1 MEIKPG
7 MYVRT
12 RYGIRQIYDINPNAT
27 RWKYLSKCKE
37 QDGDGCIDLFELC
50 DDDILG
56 NPSYDF
62 TDLIEKDDYINGYR
76 ITYIAEG
83 GACYD
88 KEIHDKEFYTVDEEA
103 YFMKMYKEDIKTILT
118 KEQYNASCVTI
129 DML

>member
-12 RYGIRQIYDINPNAT
+12 KYGIRQIYDINPNAT
-27 RWKYLSKCKE
+27 KWKYLCKRKY

-50 DDDILG
+50 DDDIFG
-56 NPSYDF
+56 EPSYDF
-62 TDLIEKDDYINGYR
+62 IDLIEVGDYVNGNKVVH
-76 ITYIAEG
+76 IIPADICG
-83 GACYD
+83 
-88 KEIHDKEFYTVDEEA
+88 DEELTDREI
-103 YFMKMYKEDIKTILT
+103 YTIREDGYIEHVHREDIKTILT

>member
-27 RWKYLSKCKE
+27 RWKYLCKRKE

-50 DDDILG
+50 DDDIFG
-56 NPSYDF
+56 KSSYDF
-62 TDLIEKDDYINGYR
+62 IDLIEEGDYINGDR
-76 ITYIAEG
+76 VVHIIPADICG
-83 GACYD
+83 
-88 KEIHDKEFYTVDEEA
+88 DEELTDREI
-103 YFMKMYKEDIKTILT
+103 YTIREDGYMEHVHRDDIKTILT
-118 KEQYNASCVTI
+118 KEQYNASCITI